1 MTLSS
6 NLDDINKTLNTA
18 YLTQN
23 VSFGSLDVVT
33 TVMNV
38 ACSIHNLYVG
48 SLLGHIERKLLIQRG
63 HGVGELLELWSAFE

>member
-6 NLDDINKTLNTA
+6 NLGDINKTLNTA

-23 VSFGSLDVVT
+23 IYVGSLDAVT

-38 ACSIHNLYVG
+38 ACLIHNIYTG
-48 SLLGHIERKLLIQRG
+48 SLIGHLERKLLIQRG
-63 HGVGELLELWSAFE
+63 HGVGELVELAFE

>member
-38 ACSIHNLYVG
+38 ACSIHNIYVG

-63 HGVGELLELWSAFE
+63 HGVGELVELAFE